1 VDELKI
7 RRKKKNKEN
16 TMAKDKELKEGDLAP
31 DFSLSASN
39 GQKISLKDYKGKK
52 RVVLYFYPKDDTPGC
67 TKEACDFRDTI
78 GEFMA
83 KDAVILGVSL
93 DDETSH
99 KKFIQKY
106 SLPFTLLSDVDNKVS
121 RTYGVYKQKNMYG
134 KTYWGIER
142 TTFVID
148 KDGLIAKIYPK
159 VKVENHI
166 NEVLD
171 FLKGTS
177 G

>member
-1 VDELKI
+1 MI
-7 RRKKKNKEN
+7 
-16 TMAKDKELKEGDLAP
+16 KDKELKEGDPAP
-31 DFSLSASN
+31 DLSLPASN
-39 GQKISLKDYKGKK
+39 GQNISLKDYKNKK

-78 GEFMA
+78 GEFA
-83 KDAVILGVSL
+83 AQDAVILGVSL
-93 DDETSH
+93 DDEASH

-106 SLPFTLLSDVDNKVS
+106 NLPFTLLSDADNRVC
-121 RTYGVYKQKNMYG
+121 RAYGVYKQKSMYG

-148 KDGLIAKIYPK
+148 KNGCIAKIYPK
-159 VKVENHI
+159 VKVDNHI
-166 NEVLD
+166 HEVLD
-171 FLKGTS
+171 FLKTTS

>member
-1 VDELKI
+1 ME
-7 RRKKKNKEN
+7 KE
-16 TMAKDKELKEGDLAP
+16 KELKEGDPAP
-31 DFSLSASN
+31 DFSLPASN
-39 GQKISLKDYKGKK
+39 DQKISLKEYKGKK

-78 GEFMA
+78 GEFA
-83 KDAVILGVSL
+83 AQDAVILGVSL
-93 DDETSH
+93 DDEASH

-106 SLPFTLLSDVDNKVS
+106 NLPFTLLSDVDNKVS
-121 RTYGVYKQKNMYG
+121 RAYGVYKQKNMYG

-148 KDGLIAKIYPK
+148 KNSCIVQIYPK
-159 VKVENHI
+159 VKVDSHI

-171 FLKGTS
+171 FLRTS
-177 G
+177 LG